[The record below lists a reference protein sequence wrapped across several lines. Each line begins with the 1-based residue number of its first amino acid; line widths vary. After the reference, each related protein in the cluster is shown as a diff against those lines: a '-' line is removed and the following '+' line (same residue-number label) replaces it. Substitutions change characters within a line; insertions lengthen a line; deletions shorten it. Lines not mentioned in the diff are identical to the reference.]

1 MPLVLLPWL
10 QAGEDAGRLSSLQE
24 QVMSLSQQVQ
34 QLQPLQPKLST
45 AEVERDTA
53 LHKLERLQVGCVV
66 TGWGRWRALVEL

>member
-1 MPLVLLPWL
+1 MPFVLLPWL

-53 LHKLERLQVGCVV
+53 LHKLERLQVGCDQ
-66 TGWGRWRALVEL
+66 GARC